1 VAKIEHGVAKVER
14 HFDLNALYSFAMVA
28 YLGSISKAASALEL
42 PKSTVSRHIA
52 KLEEQAGFAV
62 VNRQRTGVT
71 LTLEG
76 QRLYDATADSIAN
89 IRSAQHELLP
99 FVLGNSHAAIK
110 PIRVR
115 APIVFGRGFLGDVI
129 AHSCAKFPAA
139 RFSLVLTERIFDP
152 EDDRFDVSFCVGL
165 EVPDRLEAWAL
176 GYLEAKLYASPSYA
190 ASNAVITPGDL
201 AGCNLLTNQF
211 DWHGQST
218 WRLNNTQKQSHTIH
232 FAPKLQATDN
242 FILLQAALVGVGICR
257 LPEFI
262 AQEHVSSGALIAI
275 LPDWHVDRHEVTI
288 AAKRGYKE
296 PQLREFLDYCA
307 SALANVV
314 R

>member
-129 AHSCAKFPAA
+129 AQSCAKFPAA

-152 EDDRFDVSFCVGL
+152 EDDHFDVSFCVGL
-165 EVPDRLEAWAL
+165 NVPDNLEIWRLGFL
-176 GYLEAKLYASPSYA
+176 DAKLYASPAFAQSK
-190 ASNAVITPGDL
+190 AVRTPQDL
-201 AGCNLLTNQF
+201 VDCNLITNQF
-211 DWHGQST
+211 DWHGQSA
-218 WRLNNTQKQSHTIH
+218 WRLRSRQKQSHTIH

-242 FILLQAALVGVGICR
+242 LILLQAALAGVGICR

-262 AQEHVSSGALIAI
+262 VREHLASGALVEI
-275 LPDWHVDRHEVTI
+275 LPDWHVDRHEVVMT
-288 AAKRGYKE
+288 AKRGYKD
-296 PQLREFLDYCA
+296 PQLRAFLDHCVTLLTGLIY
-307 SALANVV
+307 
-314 R
+314 